1 LLQNQQYVSVATPR
15 FILAA
20 RMHYFLASPQAS
32 RKKALIVR
40 VPLQGAPK
48 ENFMNRNLIG
58 TLSLVALSLF
68 NTTGAYAQAAAKA
81 DVPFAFQV
89 GSAQLP
95 AGCYEVQKGSLNS
108 IVVRNCNTK
117 DAALSTIW
125 RDEPSNGHAR
135 LVFQHVGGQYF
146 LQEIYGDTGTAAMV
160 VPVSKAQKEVLLA
173 SAKSKT
179 SEKVAIALK

>member
-1 LLQNQQYVSVATPR
+1 
-15 FILAA
+15 
-20 RMHYFLASPQAS
+20 
-32 RKKALIVR
+32 
-40 VPLQGAPK
+40 
-48 ENFMNRNLIG
+48 MNRNLIG

-95 AGCYEVQKGSLNS
+95 AGCYEITKGRDST
-108 IVVRNCNTK
+108 IMVRNCNTTA
-117 DAALSTIW
+117 AALTPIW
-125 RDEPSNGHAR
+125 RDEASNGHSR

-173 SAKSKT
+173 SGKSKA
-179 SEKVAIALK
+179 SVKVVIALK